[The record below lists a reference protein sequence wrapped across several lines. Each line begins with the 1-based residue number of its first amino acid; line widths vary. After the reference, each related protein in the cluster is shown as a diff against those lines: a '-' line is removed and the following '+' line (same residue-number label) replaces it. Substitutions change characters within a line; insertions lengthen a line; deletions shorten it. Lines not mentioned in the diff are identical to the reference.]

1 MSRMN
6 ISSLCKKAG
15 CKFRKTLRSVRGDGY
30 IDVVVAVL
38 VSMMLIVLTLNI
50 FSFYTLHQD
59 LDYYAKEMV
68 EVACAEGRTNGEVAS
83 RASELSKELDIYP
96 SYTWTADYMS
106 PTYNRKVQLGEPME
120 ITVRYTTYVRGVGI
134 FKIPVTLTVTHSGL
148 SEKYW
153 K

>member
-1 MSRMN
+1 MTK
-6 ISSLCKKAG
+6 L
-15 CKFRKTLRSVRGDGY
+15 LRSRRGDGY

-38 VSMMLIVLTLNI
+38 VSTMLLLLSLNL
-50 FSFYTLHQD
+50 FSFFTLHQD

-68 EVACAEGRTNGEVAS
+68 TAACAEGRTNGEVS
-83 RASELSKELDIYP
+83 TRAAELSEELGITP
-96 SYTWTADYMS
+96 SYNWNTRYLS
-106 PTYNRKVQLGEPME
+106 PASSQRVQLGDSIE

-134 FKIPVTLTVTHSGL
+134 FKIPVTVTVTHSGL

>member
-1 MSRMN
+1 MKQLSFK
-6 ISSLCKKAG
+6 LCKR
-15 CKFRKTLRSVRGDGY
+15 RKRAANCLKNRRGDGY

-38 VSMMLIVLTLNI
+38 VSMMLLLLTLNI

-68 EVACAEGRTNGEVAS
+68 EAACAEGRTNGEVS
-83 RASELSKELDIYP
+83 TRAAELSEELGITPAY
-96 SYTWTADYMS
+96 SWSAQYMN
-106 PTYNRKVQLGEPME
+106 PTSARRVQLGDTIA
-120 ITVRYTTYVRGVGI
+120 ITVRYTTYVRGVGM
-134 FKIPVTLTVTHSGL
+134 FKIPVTVTVTHSGL